1 VTLSPKHIQVRD
13 YVLSYQ
19 TQYGHKPKWIEIM
32 EACGIR
38 SRCTL
43 AKYFSR
49 LEKANELKL
58 EFVQPQKAKAAEA

>member
-1 VTLSPKHIQVRD
+1 MTLTPKHIQVRD
-13 YVLSYQ
+13 YVLQYQ
-19 TQYGHKPKWIEIM
+19 AQFGHKPKWIEIM

-43 AKYFSR
+43 AKYLSR

-58 EFVQPQKAKAAEA
+58 EFVHPKAKAAEA